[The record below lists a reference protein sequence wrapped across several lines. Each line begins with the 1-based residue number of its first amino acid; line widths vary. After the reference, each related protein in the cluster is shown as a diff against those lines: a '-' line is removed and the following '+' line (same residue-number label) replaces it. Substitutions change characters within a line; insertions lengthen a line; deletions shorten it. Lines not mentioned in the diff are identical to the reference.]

1 MNNRTLL
8 MLLPAIATTLL
19 LACKDKAP
27 AATDTTA
34 EQTPAA
40 TMPAKD
46 KAPQFGGAAKGDSL
60 FFFLE
65 RTPCFGRCKAYRIS
79 IYRSGYAQYEGRLN
93 VEKEG
98 LHEGRIGADTMALLL
113 NEAERIGFFGMKD
126 SYDAEVTDLPS
137 TIVKIYANGKEK
149 RVLARVGT
157 PPALKAYV
165 EQVEGL
171 LLPVPWKPLPAK
183 D

>member
-8 MLLPAIATTLL
+8 MLLPAIATLLL

-27 AATDTTA
+27 AAAANTDEPPATTVTA
-34 EQTPAA
+34 Q
-40 TMPAKD
+40 D
-46 KAPQFGGAAKGDSL
+46 KAPQFGGPAKGDSL

-79 IYRSGYAQYEGRLN
+79 VYRSGYAQYEGRLN

-98 LHEGRIGADTMALLL
+98 LHDGRIGADTLALLL
-113 NEAERIGFFGMKD
+113 NEAERIGFFDMKD

-137 TIVKIYANGKEK
+137 TIVKIYANGKGK

-157 PPALKAYV
+157 PPAFKAYV
-165 EQVEGL
+165 EQVEAL